1 MYVDFYKLKAAPF
14 QLTPDPRFFFSS
26 TVHTRAKAY
35 LTYGLKQEEG
45 FIIVTGDVGAGKTIL
60 VSHLLSTLD
69 TKRYVAATIVT
80 TQLDAE
86 NTLRMAANSYGLE
99 TDSADKATLLARIEA
114 FLLEQRK
121 LRRRALLVV
130 DEAQNLSFESLEEL
144 RMLSNFQSD
153 GQALLQVF
161 LLGQPQFRRTLA
173 NPDLD
178 QFRQRVIASYHL
190 GPVSAEE
197 TEEYVRHRLGSVDW
211 SNDPEISNDAFSEI
225 YKFSGGIPRRIN
237 LLCSRLLLYGF
248 LEEIHHLDAAAVVQV
263 ADDLQNESE
272 LILDHTSVAP
282 VSVQQPL
289 PDSDFVKNAEIAII
303 KKQLN
308 EVEAR
313 LKRRDSAFRLA
324 LVMLSQYLEFFRD
337 DEDADGKS

>member
-69 TKRYVAATIVT
+69 TKRYVAATLVT
-80 TQLDAE
+80 TQLDAD
-86 NTLRMAANSYGLE
+86 NILRMVSNSFGLE
-99 TDSADKATLLARIEA
+99 SESADKATLLQRIEA

-121 LRRRALLVV
+121 VRRRALLVV
-130 DEAQNLSFESLEEL
+130 DEAQNLSFEALEEL
-144 RMLSNFQSD
+144 RMLSNFQTE
-153 GQALLQVF
+153 GQALLQIF

-173 NPDLD
+173 NPNLD

-211 SNDPEISNDAFSEI
+211 VNDPEFSSEAFSEI
-225 YKFSGGIPRRIN
+225 YRFSGGVPRRIN
-237 LLCSRLLLYGF
+237 MLCSRLLLYGF
-248 LEEIHHLDAAAVVQV
+248 LEEIHHLDAASVIQV
-263 ADDLQNESE
+263 AEDLQTESE
-272 LILDHTSVAP
+272 LILDHTPDAPRSDSP
-282 VSVQQPL
+282 VSTGAEL
-289 PDSDFVKNAEIAII
+289 VKNVEISMI
-303 KKQLN
+303 KKQLSD
-308 EVEAR
+308 VESK

-324 LVMLSQYLEFFRD
+324 LVMLSQYLEFFKD
-337 DEDADGKS
+337 DEDTSDKS